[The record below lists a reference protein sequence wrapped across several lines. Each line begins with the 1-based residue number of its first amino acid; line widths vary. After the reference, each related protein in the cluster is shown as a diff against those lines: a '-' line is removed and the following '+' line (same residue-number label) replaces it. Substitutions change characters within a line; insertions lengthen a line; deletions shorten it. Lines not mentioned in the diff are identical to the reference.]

1 MGLTKYVIKLAK
13 MVQVTK
19 LAKMAQVT
27 KLAKMVQVT
36 KLAKM
41 VQVTINIVISV
52 QQKLRIPRP
61 RRDSC
66 SLNNINN
73 EWLFSD

>member
-1 MGLTKYVIKLAK
+1 MDKFN
-13 MVQVTK
+13 
-19 LAKMAQVT
+19 KMAMMDYFK